1 MPIIPLFRRS
11 NIYRYIFS
19 ICIKMNRKKRVRFH
33 FARDI
38 WIIPNTEDII
48 EAGIKEDLWWS
59 TKESE
64 EIKKFAF
71 REFTKTHMFNQDKN
85 KRTLFKTMWYELDF
99 DAIYEMLETYKLTN
113 KIELKKLYELYTI
126 DHETNSKIL

>member
-1 MPIIPLFRRS
+1 
-11 NIYRYIFS
+11 
-19 ICIKMNRKKRVRFH
+19 MNRKKRVRFH

-64 EIKKFAF
+64 EIKNFAL
-71 REFTKTHMFNQDKN
+71 REFTKTHMFNRDKN